1 MDESQEQYSVKEVT
15 KKKHTLHDSVKF
27 KNREN
32 ASMGL
37 GTKRVVILMVENLDT
52 GRRHGRCVLVARN
65 ACFLF

>member
-15 KKKHTLHDSVKF
+15 NKKYTLHDSVKC

-32 ASMGL
+32 ASIGL
-37 GTKRVVILMVENLDT
+37 GTKRVVILMVENLDP
-52 GRRHGRCVLVARN
+52 GRRHERCVLAARK